1 MKVFN
6 AKAIGVTKKF
16 AAKAAMYRRA
26 ARKMGDKKLSYTKED
41 LVELYAFES
50 RGEGTRDFYAMRQT
64 NGFALGKWLR
74 DIDIAQIRE
83 DMQNG
88 LFLPIEFLGLEGL
101 GFIHNKEVANF
112 TNPRRFIENWRKDYN
127 PDRTEIDIIWPR
139 PKQAA

>member
-1 MKVFN
+1 
-6 AKAIGVTKKF
+6 
-16 AAKAAMYRRA
+16 
-26 ARKMGDKKLSYTKED
+26 
-41 LVELYAFES
+41 
-50 RGEGTRDFYAMRQT
+50 MRQT

-88 LFLPIEFLGLEGL
+88 LFLPIEFLALEGL